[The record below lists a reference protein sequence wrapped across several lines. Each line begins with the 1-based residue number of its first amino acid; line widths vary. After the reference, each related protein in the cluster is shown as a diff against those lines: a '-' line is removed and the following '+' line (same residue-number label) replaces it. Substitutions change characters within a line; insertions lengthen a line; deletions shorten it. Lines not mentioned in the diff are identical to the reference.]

1 MIVSRFSPFYS
12 IDSLLEYE
20 FDTKESIELYKSY
33 LITDIHQKHSSK
45 NATCDGND
53 SLYESRFFYDLI
65 VYMDYLIG
73 RLYSKTLRF
82 QQQILINHLLISM
95 NTYLY
100 LPLQNR

>member
-1 MIVSRFSPFYS
+1 MILCMNLVS
-12 IDSLLEYE
+12 
-20 FDTKESIELYKSY
+20 
-33 LITDIHQKHSSK
+33 
-45 NATCDGND
+45 
-53 SLYESRFFYDLI
+53 FYDLI

>member
-1 MIVSRFSPFYS
+1 MQHVMGMIHCMNLVS
-12 IDSLLEYE
+12 
-20 FDTKESIELYKSY
+20 
-33 LITDIHQKHSSK
+33 
-45 NATCDGND
+45 
-53 SLYESRFFYDLI
+53 FYDLI